1 MTSGCQKLPQLA
13 SVADTAK
20 PEEPPVDHRGRKRP
34 TIYDVAREAGVATST
49 VSRALANPGRVNART
64 RERIVEVAERLGYHT
79 NPHARALPSGR
90 TETVA
95 LFVSD
100 VTNPHFFGII
110 RGAEQQTRA
119 AGCTLI
125 LGDTEESPELE
136 AANVERLS
144 GSVDGFVIAASRMS
158 DSQILELADR
168 HRLVLISRQV
178 EGVPSV
184 IVDHEDGT
192 RQIIEHLASLG
203 HSSVVYLAGPRR
215 SWLAARRWQAIR
227 ATARKLGMR
236 AERLGPFPPAVRGGA
251 AAADAALGQGATAV
265 IAHNDLLAIGMLR
278 RLADRGTRVPQDIS
292 VVGYDDI
299 FGADFCSPPLT
310 TLAGHFAEAGRLAVD
325 LLLGAGEGSQAP
337 RTSQRVLPSH
347 LVIRDST
354 GPSPS

>member
-1 MTSGCQKLPQLA
+1 MSHG
-13 SVADTAK
+13 D
-20 PEEPPVDHRGRKRP
+20 GRRL

-49 VSRALANPGRVNART
+49 VSRALAKPDRVNART
-64 RERIVEVAERLGYHT
+64 REHILEVAERLGYHI
-79 NPHARALPSGR
+79 NPIARALPSGR
-90 TETVA
+90 TQTVA

-100 VTNPHFFGII
+100 ITNPHFFGII

-125 LGDTEESPELE
+125 LGDTEESPDLE
-136 AANVERLS
+136 SGNIERLS

-158 DSQILELADR
+158 DKQIRELSGR
-168 HRLVLISRQV
+168 HRLTLISRQV
-178 EGVPSV
+178 DGVPSA

-215 SWLAARRWQAIR
+215 SWLASKRWQVIHSAAR
-227 ATARKLGMR
+227 QFGMSAT
-236 AERLGPFPPAVRGGA
+236 RLGPFPPAVRGGA
-251 AAADAALGQGATAV
+251 AAADAAVGQGATAA

-278 RLADRGTRVPQDIS
+278 RLADRGVRVPDGIS

-310 TLAGHFAEAGRLAVD
+310 TLAGQFDEAGRLAVD
-325 LLLGAGEGSQAP
+325 LLLGSRNESRRSRSASQV
-337 RTSQRVLPSH
+337 VLPSH
-347 LVIRDST
+347 LVIRGSSGPAPT
-354 GPSPS
+354 GG